1 VKIVGYSDVW
11 SVAPGDRIRFM
22 VSTTH
27 PRYEA
32 SIVRV
37 FHGDPTPGGPGR
49 KIRPVETT
57 IDGEY
62 AGREQ
67 RYPLGSYGIVEQA
80 PPVEVGDSF
89 AVSAWIYPT
98 TPGSGAQG
106 IVTCWHEADRRG
118 WGLFLE
124 HEGDL
129 GLRIDGETVRTDAPL
144 RAFAWTYV
152 RARVVGDQ
160 VELEQRPLRRFPFD
174 ESAIVVERSLP
185 TETMSLS
192 GTGPLVLAG
201 HVAPNGPVGSFNG
214 KLESPRLESGGVV
227 VAEWD
232 FSREIGGDAIRDVSG
247 NGRDGRL
254 VNMPMRAVTGRR
266 WSGRELDW
274 KQAPEQY
281 AAVFFHDDDLEDAGW
296 EPDFELVVPDDLP
309 TGVYAAWL
317 HADGDEEWIPF
328 FVRPPRGTAA
338 SPVALLVPTLSYL
351 AYANEHSAIT
361 NPVAVADF
369 NLWDYMQPEDHLAMN
384 VPLLGLYEKHRDGVG
399 CCYSSRLRPV
409 ANMRPHYHMPLVRSA
424 HQFPAD
430 LHLVDW
436 LEEKGFEVDIVTDED
451 LHAEGL
457 ELLARYRVVLTG
469 SHPEYWT
476 TPMLD
481 ALAGYLV
488 TGGRLKYFGG
498 NGFYWVTSVDP
509 ARPHVIEVRR
519 GRRGTGTWRGA
530 PGEDYHSTTG
540 EPGGLWRDR
549 GRPPQRLV
557 GVGMAT
563 QGFDRAL
570 PFEREQA
577 SRDPRAAWIFEGVPD
592 GPIGESGL
600 VMGGAAG
607 LEVDRLDYSLGTPQ
621 HALLVASATG
631 FSDSYQHVVEEVE
644 SSDSK
649 QGGSVSPFV
658 RGDMVFF
665 ELARGGAVFSAS
677 SIAWC
682 GSLSQN
688 DYDNGVSRI
697 TENVLRRFA
706 ADGPVNDAVRAAEEV
721 AL

>member
-1 VKIVGYSDVW
+1 VNIVGYSDVW

-27 PRYEA
+27 ARYDA

-37 FHGDPTPGGPGR
+37 FHGDAKPGGPGR
-49 KIRPVETT
+49 KIRPVGSTV
-57 IDGEY
+57 DGEY

-67 RYPLGSYGIVEQA
+67 RYPLGSYGIVDPA
-80 PPVEVGDSF
+80 PHVDIGDGF
-89 AVSAWIYPT
+89 AVSAWIFPT
-98 TPGSGAQG
+98 TPGAGVQG
-106 IVTCWHEADRRG
+106 IVTSWEEGSSRG
-118 WGLFLE
+118 FGLFLE

-129 GLRIDGETVRTDAPL
+129 GLRLDDETIRTDAPL

-152 RARVVGDQ
+152 RAEIANGRVRLQ
-160 VELEQRPLRRFPFD
+160 QRPLLRFPLD
-174 ESAIVVERSLP
+174 ESDVVVEQELAREQASS
-185 TETMSLS
+185 TT
-192 GTGPLVLAG
+192 PLVLGG
-201 HVAPNGPVGSFNG
+201 HVGAHGPIGRFNG
-214 KLESPRLESGGVV
+214 KLESPRLESGGSI

-232 FSREIGGDAIRDVSG
+232 FSRDIGGDAARDVGGS
-247 NGRDGRL
+247 NGHDGRF
-254 VNMPMRAVTGRR
+254 VNMPMRGVTGRT
-266 WSGRELDW
+266 WSGREVDW

-281 AAVFFHDDDLEDAGW
+281 GAVFLHDDDLEDARW

-309 TGVYAAWL
+309 SGVYAAWL
-317 HADGDEEWIPF
+317 RAGADEEWIPF
-328 FVRPPRGTAA
+328 FVRPPRRTSQ
-338 SPVALLVPTLSYL
+338 SPIALLLPTLSYL
-351 AYANEHSAIT
+351 AYANEHAAIT
-361 NPVAVADF
+361 NPVAVTDF

-384 VPLLGLYEKHRDGVG
+384 VPLLGLYDRHRDGVG

-409 ANMRPHYHMPLVRSA
+409 VNMRPHYHLPLVRSA

-436 LEEKGFEVDIVTDED
+436 LHEKGFEVDIITDED
-451 LHAEGL
+451 LHTEGI
-457 ELLARYRVVLTG
+457 ELLARYRVVVTG

-481 ALAGYLV
+481 ALRGYLE
-488 TGGRLKYFGG
+488 TGGRTMYLGG

-509 ARPHVIEVRR
+509 ERPHVIEVRR

-549 GRPPQRLV
+549 GRAPQQLV

-570 PFEREQA
+570 PFEREEA
-577 SRDPRAAWIFEGVPD
+577 SRDPRAAWIFDGVPD
-592 GPIGESGL
+592 GPIGDYGL
-600 VMGGAAG
+600 VMDGAAG
-607 LEVDRLDYSLGTPQ
+607 LEVDRLDFALGTPP
-621 HALLVASATG
+621 HALLLASATG

-665 ELARGGAVFSAS
+665 ELAHGGAVFSAS

-682 GSLSQN
+682 GSLSHN
-688 DYDNGVSRI
+688 DYDNAVSRI

-706 ADGPVNDAVRAAEEV
+706 ADGPVNDAEAAAAGV
-721 AL
+721 AA